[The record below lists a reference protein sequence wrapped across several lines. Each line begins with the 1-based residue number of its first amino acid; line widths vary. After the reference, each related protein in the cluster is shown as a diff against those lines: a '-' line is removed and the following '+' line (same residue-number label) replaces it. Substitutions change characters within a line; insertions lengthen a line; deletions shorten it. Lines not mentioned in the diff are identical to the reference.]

1 MFMWGSYLMDI
12 QNEWLYKGQYITSRD
27 EMPQGTIGFIYLLTH
42 ISSGKKYIGR
52 KLVDKAHRRQK
63 NKKIIRTRIESDWRE
78 YWSSSPDVKDL
89 VESEGHANFTREIIG
104 FAENKSQL
112 NYLEECLQYTFG
124 VLESDNW
131 LNSNIRSKSY
141 KRFILDKESIKNMRV
156 FINEHIGSTGPES
169 LYIVVS

>member
-1 MFMWGSYLMDI
+1 MECELAR
-12 QNEWLYKGQYITSRD
+12 QNEWLYRGQCITSRD
-27 EMPQGTIGFIYLLTH
+27 EMPPGTIGFIYLLTH
-42 ISSGKKYIGR
+42 IPTGSKYIGR

-78 YWSSSPDVKDL
+78 YWSSSPDVKVL
-89 VESEGHANFTREIIG
+89 VESEGHDKFTREIIG

-124 VLESDNW
+124 VLESDRW

-141 KRFILDKESIKNMRV
+141 KRLILDKESIKNMRT
-156 FINEHIGSTGPES
+156 FINAHIGSTGPES
-169 LYIVVS
+169 LYIFVS

>member
-1 MFMWGSYLMDI
+1 MWGIQIMDI

-42 ISSGKKYIGR
+42 ISSGRKYIGR

-78 YWSSSPDVKDL
+78 YWSSSPDVKEL

-104 FAENKSQL
+104 FASGRAIL
-112 NYLEECLQYTFG
+112 NYAEECLQYSLG
-124 VLESDNW
+124 VLESDEW
-131 LNSNIRSKSY
+131 LNSNIRSKAY
-141 KRFILDKESIKNMRV
+141 KKHIKGKHEIEEIRDAIMRLSKS
-156 FINEHIGSTGPES
+156 NACTCPHGTGP
-169 LYIVVS
+169 